1 MRVGS
6 LVKGRNI
13 GWIGVVV
20 DINKRDL
27 SCYRSHTYL
36 VQFCTVNRQQLLK
49 DFELE
54 VICE

>member
-6 LVKGRNI
+6 LVKGKNI

-20 DINKRDL
+20 DIHKRDL

-36 VQFCTVNRQQLLK
+36 VQFCTVNRQQWWQ
-49 DFELE
+49 DFEME
-54 VICE
+54 VLCK